1 DEYFCSQQIR
11 PIKTVYE
18 TSENESNQNFNIN
31 NNDENKKLEEEYKD
45 ASKQQ

>member
-1 DEYFCSQQIR
+1 
-11 PIKTVYE
+11 E